1 MNFFRKLKDT
11 ILKFHRQGIAPREI
25 AAGIAVG
32 NFIAFVPIIGT
43 HTILAVA
50 LASLLRL
57 SPFMVILGAQISN
70 PFTIPFQFFLCA
82 EVGNLVLNGE
92 FLVLE
97 ISRDINYLDHYI
109 LPIIVGSIVLGLA
122 VSGVSYLLLKIFF
135 EKRKALNQLGKLL
148 S

>member
-1 MNFFRKLKDT
+1 MKFFRKLKDT
-11 ILKFHRQGIAPREI
+11 ILRFHQQGIAPREI

-43 HTILAVA
+43 HTILAIS

-57 SPFMVILGAQISN
+57 SPFMVILGTQISN

-97 ISRDINYLDHYI
+97 ISRNVNYLNHYI
-109 LPIIVGSIVLGLA
+109 LPIIVGSLVLGLA
-122 VSGVSYLLLKIFF
+122 VSGLSYLLLKLFF
-135 EKRKALNQLGKLL
+135 ERGKAVIP
-148 S
+148 

>member
-1 MNFFRKLKDT
+1 MNFFRRLKNT
-11 ILKFHRQGIAPREI
+11 ILRYHRQGVTPEEI
-25 AAGIAVG
+25 AAGIALG

-43 HTILAVA
+43 HTILAIG

-70 PFTIPFQFFLCA
+70 PLTIPLQFFLCA

-97 ISRDINYLDHYI
+97 ISRDVNYLNHYI
-109 LPIIVGSIVLGLA
+109 LPIIVGSLVLGLA
-122 VSGVSYLLLKIFF
+122 VSGMSYFLLKLFF
-135 EKRKALNQLGKLL
+135 ERRKAAAP
-148 S
+148 